1 MRCWK
6 CLLKLFREDT
16 SCQGRWICRAGGAAV
31 WVNYVKCRT
40 HTFEIV
46 QPPRV
51 LPRGPTT
58 ERITKAN
65 FYRPRNQA
73 NVRLSIPVYN
83 RPTAGVGMRSL
94 LAPPSMRRVFRK
106 NYNTAS
112 NIATARTNATARVHA
127 TASNNVIAS
136 ANATAS
142 NNVIARVHATA
153 STNATVRTNAT
164 ASANATAS
172 NNEIASANAT
182 ARVNATASTN
192 ATLSANAAA
201 RVNASSN
208 LAARNEGAGMLEHQS
223 PTRTPSLYESS
234 SPVLSPA
241 AHSGSHVDRSRLG
254 WLRRHFRDI
263 STFQPDFNTLHL
275 PSTSNTPHYRNGH
288 GWIFPDDPPSPNR
301 IPTPPPP
308 PTDGSVSFS
317 AQTAA
322 EADAWIATSSIDSMI
337 APPSP
342 RRIFKT

>member
-1 MRCWK
+1 MMPTPELTSAGKCNRMRCWK

-58 ERITKAN
+58 ERIAKAN

-106 NYNTAS
+106 NYSTAS
-112 NIATARTNATARVHA
+112 NIAT
-127 TASNNVIAS
+127 
-136 ANATAS
+136 
-142 NNVIARVHATA
+142 
-153 STNATVRTNAT
+153 
-164 ASANATAS
+164 
-172 NNEIASANAT
+172 ASANAT
-182 ARVNATASTN
+182 ARVNATASNN